1 MTMTPRLT
9 RRGWGVVG
17 VIVAGLSMALA
28 FGPRSLAAVVVP
40 ALLALAVG
48 TGDVL
53 RTERP
58 TLERRVAETTTV
70 GEREAVTLRLRADKP
85 IVCTV
90 FDPVDG
96 RVSASGNEANLAT
109 TDAVLEY
116 DLKCSGR
123 GEATIGPATVTVTDA
138 LGLVS
143 RQYEYDADSLLVYP
157 PTERLPIAIRRWLAE
172 SAEGEDRAGRGEFD
186 RLRGYT
192 RGDPLRDV
200 HWKSSAKRSDG
211 ELVVRE
217 FTAETSGDRVT
228 VAVDAGETMAD
239 ADAAARVAAGV
250 VSYGLDVG
258 SEVGLSIPGR
268 TIEPRSGSEHRAV
281 LLGALARMGPGSPI
295 VNGETN
301 VRVVAT
307 DGTATVRTVATG
319 ETAEGREV
327 VA

>member
-1 MTMTPRLT
+1 MTARLT

-28 FGPRSLAAVVVP
+28 FEPRSLAAVVVP
-40 ALLALAVG
+40 ALLALVVG

-58 TLERRVAETTTV
+58 TLERRVTETATV
-70 GEREAVTLRLRADKP
+70 GNREEVTIRLRADKP
-85 IVCTV
+85 IVCAV
-90 FDPVDG
+90 YDAVSG
-96 RVSASGNEANLAT
+96 RISASGNEATLAT
-109 TDAVLEY
+109 AEATLEY
-116 DLKCSGR
+116 DLECFGR
-123 GEATIGPATVTVTDA
+123 GEATVGPATVTVTDA

-143 RQYEYDADSLLVYP
+143 RQYEYDTDSLLVYP
-157 PTERLPIAIRRWLAE
+157 PTERLPIAIRRWLTE
-172 SAEGEDRAGRGEFD
+172 SAESQDRAGRGEFD

-200 HWKSSAKRSDG
+200 HWKSSAKRSGG

-217 FTAETSGDRVT
+217 FTAETTGDSVT

-258 SEVGLSIPGR
+258 SEVGLAIPGR
-268 TIEPRSGSEHRAV
+268 TIEPESGSEHRAV
-281 LLGALARMGPGSPI
+281 VLGALARMGPGLPSED
-295 VNGETN
+295 GRAD
-301 VRVVAT
+301 VRVVAS
-307 DGTATVRTVATG
+307 DGTATVRTMATG
-319 ETAEGREV
+319 GAAGGREV